1 MLKHVSQILSV
12 FLVLGTINACEG
24 KDHKTRNSP
33 LVREYV
39 YKNDIYDADFWEGF
53 DKEEEP
59 YEHDWLHIPDFINKT
74 EVGFWFNLTHH
85 FLEGIDRGIYMN
97 DSIVIHKDCF
107 GEKYVT
113 KVNELAAMFKDNFF
127 YNILPALS
135 IFYQLFY
142 MGTQQCSID
151 RTINDLFIFCWNEG
165 CELGEL
171 WVHTYMNFLYMTRA
185 LLDSAI
191 VWFEGLPQG
200 IEGEEEKD

>member
-12 FLVLGTINACEG
+12 FMVIGTMTACEG
-24 KDHKTRNSP
+24 KEHKERNSP

-74 EVGFWFNLTHH
+74 NVEFWFNLTHH
-85 FLEGIDRGIYMN
+85 FLEGVDRGVYMN
-97 DSIVIHKDCF
+97 DSIIIHPDCF
-107 GEKYVT
+107 GKKYV
-113 KVNELAAMFKDNFF
+113 KKINELAAMFKDNFF
-127 YNILPALS
+127 YNIMPALS

-151 RTINDLFIFCWNEG
+151 
-165 CELGEL
+165 
-171 WVHTYMNFLYMTRA
+171 
-185 LLDSAI
+185 
-191 VWFEGLPQG
+191 
-200 IEGEEEKD
+200 

>member
-1 MLKHVSQILSV
+1 M
-12 FLVLGTINACEG
+12 
-24 KDHKTRNSP
+24 
-33 LVREYV
+33 VREYV

-74 EVGFWFNLTHH
+74 NVEFWFNLTHH
-85 FLEGIDRGIYMN
+85 FLEGVDRGIYMN
-97 DSIVIHKDCF
+97 DTITIHKDCF
-107 GEKYVT
+107 GKKYVT
-113 KVNELAAMFKDNFF
+113 KINELAAMFKDNFF
-127 YNILPALS
+127 YNIMPALA

-151 RTINDLFIFCWNEG
+151 KTVNDIFVFCWNEG

-171 WVHTYMNFLYMTRA
+171 WEHTYMNFLYMTRA

-191 VWFEGLPQG
+191 VWFEGLPEG
-200 IEGEEEKD
+200 KEGEELKDET